1 MFGGGHGKNDRMD
14 VIGPQRAISSGVKNG
29 ELVMSIGEKDCSKSD
44 VFGWFFFGNLLTRRE
59 AIFSPIFPWILFWQI
74 DNPPNLVAHRQDYR
88 GYATISWIKGC
99 NPTNPICAQLS
110 KRGPDVCDFFDVL
123 DSKVLSNPDI
133 RKIATKCA
141 QKKRYAAKQVF
152 CLELPFCWRKP
163 CFKKT
168 CGIIGSVGTWSR
180 NWNKVMLFFVVL
192 WHVHPRIMCLQ
203 MVFNFNIQSF
213 TICRISPKKSSHCFQ
228 LQFPG
233 CFSRLKFKGPRN
245 DKCLAESHFSSLQKP
260 AQKAHPQNTL
270 WKWTWNALMEI
281 FLCKWCMIFKFQSF
295 HFPRAKKSL
304 SFCGFFSVE
313 FRGFF

>member
-1 MFGGGHGKNDRMD
+1 MC
-14 VIGPQRAISSGVKNG
+14 VISSMCWTPRYFQIQTFARSPPSAPKK
-29 ELVMSIGEKDCSKSD
+29 KDTWRNRC
-44 VFGWFFFGNLLTRRE
+44 F
-59 AIFSPIFPWILFWQI
+59 A
-74 DNPPNLVAHRQDYR
+74 
-88 GYATISWIKGC
+88 
-99 NPTNPICAQLS
+99 
-110 KRGPDVCDFFDVL
+110 
-123 DSKVLSNPDI
+123 
-133 RKIATKCA
+133 
-141 QKKRYAAKQVF
+141 